1 MGMEADRYFN
11 APRGMA
17 LLWAAVLAG
26 PIAWF
31 LQQQVGYGMATFACG
46 RGGEVGLHVVTGVA
60 LLITAVGAIIA
71 WRSWGRLGREWTA
84 HGGWT
89 VARSRFLA
97 LGGFLFSVYFSLVI
111 VAQWV
116 PIFFLPPCQ

>member
-1 MGMEADRYFN
+1 MESEADRYFN
-11 APRGMA
+11 APRGIV
-17 LLWAAVLAG
+17 LLWVAVLAG

-31 LQQQVGYGMATFACG
+31 LHQQVGYGMATFACS
-46 RGGEVGLHVVTGVA
+46 RGGEVGLHVATGIA
-60 LLITAVGAIIA
+60 LLVTAVSAIIA
-71 WRSWGRLGREWTA
+71 WRSWGRLGREWTT
-84 HGGWT
+84 HGGGT

-97 LGGFLFSVYFSLVI
+97 LGGFLFSVYFFLVI